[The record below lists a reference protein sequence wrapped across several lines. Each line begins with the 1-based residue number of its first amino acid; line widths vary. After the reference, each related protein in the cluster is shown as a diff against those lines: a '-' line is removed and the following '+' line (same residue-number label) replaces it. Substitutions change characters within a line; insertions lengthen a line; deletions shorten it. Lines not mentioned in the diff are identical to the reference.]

1 MKKVFIILTISIVSL
16 ISFSGCEE
24 EGSVFN
30 CDACDC
36 SGDLTSS
43 VNCYG
48 TTQSGSGCNNNT
60 LNSCGYCYLHTSQ
73 CCL

>member
-1 MKKVFIILTISIVSL
+1 MKKILYITTIF
-16 ISFSGCEE
+16 SFTLFGLSSCEE
-24 EGSVFN
+24 ESIVDPCN
-30 CDACDC
+30 PCDC
-36 SGDLTSS
+36 STQMSSS

-73 CCL
+73 CCN

>member
-1 MKKVFIILTISIVSL
+1 MKKSLFILTIGFISI
-16 ISFSGCEE
+16 IGFSGCEE
-24 EGSVFN
+24 ELILDP
-30 CDACDC
+30 CDPCDC
-36 SGDLTSS
+36 STQMSSS

-73 CCL
+73 CCD

>member
-1 MKKVFIILTISIVSL
+1 MKKIFFILTIGL
-16 ISFSGCEE
+16 ISAIGFSGCEDDTII
-24 EGSVFN
+24 

-36 SGDLTSS
+36 STQSSAS

-48 TTQSGSGCNNNT
+48 TTQSDSGCNNNT

-73 CCL
+73 CCN